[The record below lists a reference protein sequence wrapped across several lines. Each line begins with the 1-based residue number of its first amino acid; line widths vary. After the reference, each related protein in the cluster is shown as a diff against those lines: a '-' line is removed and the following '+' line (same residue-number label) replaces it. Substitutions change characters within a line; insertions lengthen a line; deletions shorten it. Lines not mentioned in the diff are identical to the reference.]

1 MKLTV
6 LGGGGVRSPFLAK
19 SLAYN
24 AHRIGLTSVVFL
36 DSSAENLAIF
46 GEIASYIFKTIRP
59 DIEFSQ
65 TTDPVSALQGA
76 NYVITTLRVGGDESR
91 IRDERIALEHN
102 TLGQETTGAGGFAMA
117 MRSIPAILNYCQLI
131 EAHAAPDAIL
141 FNFTNPSGLVTEAII
156 KSGFKRRVYGICDAP
171 SELIRELPSILNC
184 DESEL
189 QVECY
194 GLNHFSWFTHFTV
207 RGEDVTDRLIAS
219 PDLYTKTAMQY
230 FSPELVRL
238 CDKQLL
244 NEYLYYYYYKE
255 EALKAIQDS
264 GETRGEQ
271 IAKINQDM
279 REELMRIDVK
289 ADPAQA
295 FTLWMKHYL
304 RRENS
309 YMKNE
314 SQQEKF
320 HTREPLTLQQFI
332 EEPDSGGYAG
342 VALDIL
348 EAVNSDTTKRIVVSL
363 TNNDTLDFLYPD
375 DVIEISCDL
384 SKEGLKPVKPVH
396 VPQAQKNMISCV
408 KEYERLAVEAILT
421 QNRAL
426 AVRALMAH
434 PLVGSWSLAEKLVS
448 AYLQG
453 PQGQNW
459 R

>member
-6 LGGGGVRSPFLAK
+6 LGGGGVRSAFLAK

-24 AHRIGLTSVVFL
+24 AHRIGLKEVVFL
-36 DSSAENLAIF
+36 DNSEENLKTF
-46 GEIASYIFKTIRP
+46 GEIARYIFNTIRP
-59 DIEFSQ
+59 DIAFSLS
-65 TTDPVSALQGA
+65 TDPVTALKNA

-91 IRDERIALEHN
+91 IGDERIALDHN

-117 MRSIPAILNYCQLI
+117 MRSIPAILGYCRLI
-131 EAHAAPDAIL
+131 EEHAADDAIL

-171 SELIRELPSILNC
+171 SELIRELPAILGC
-184 DESEL
+184 DEQDL
-189 QVECY
+189 KVECY

-207 RGEDVTDRLIAS
+207 CGEDVTDRLVAS
-219 PDLYTKTAMQY
+219 PELYSKTAMQY
-230 FSPELVRL
+230 FSPELVQL

-264 GETRGEQ
+264 GITRGEQ
-271 IAKINQDM
+271 IAHINHDM
-279 REELMRIDVK
+279 REELKTIDVK
-289 ADPAQA
+289 ANPEKA
-295 FTLWMKHYL
+295 FDIWMKHYL

-309 YMKNE
+309 YMQNE

-320 HTREPLTLQQFI
+320 HTRTPLTLTQFI
-332 EEPDSGGYAG
+332 EEPDTGGYAG

-348 EAVNSDTTKRIVVSL
+348 EAVNSTTTKRIVVSIS
-363 TNNDTLDFLYPD
+363 NNGTLDFLHPD

-384 SKEGLKPVKPVH
+384 SKDGLKPVTPVH
-396 VPQAQKNMISCV
+396 VPTAQKNMISCV
-408 KEYERLAVEAILT
+408 KEYERLAVDAILKQDKT
-421 QNRAL
+421 L

-434 PLVGSWSLAEKLVS
+434 PLIGSWSLADKLIK
-448 AYLQG
+448 AY
-453 PQGQNW
+453 W
-459 R
+459 K